1 MCYNELMVR
10 NTFKLNRANGLLLA
24 ALALLSPVFIIN
36 NANAT
41 RICNAEMTVCT
52 CDGTGSC
59 AIDGTF
65 QVSVGEILTVD
76 VAKPDTWT
84 ENTGEVSEF
93 LTNKVSLTVSTN
105 NTQGF
110 QASMTTKTT
119 ETGLTNTTASS
130 SIPTLSSTNVAPA
143 SFPTNTGAW
152 GFGLTILGGAAPTA
166 YNPLVAKN
174 ASVPSLIMQSTAAE
188 SKATDI
194 YFGAKG
200 AANTPSGKYSN
211 TVLISVV
218 SGVHDDTDPVT
229 PVTPLPDNPSEPTT
243 DNNNP
248 GGTVAYNENG
258 AAGNAT
264 GNTVYTNTYTSGT
277 SPNTTTHTYSE
288 ITSGNNTS
296 NYNGYQYPQGVTTTT
311 AAINEGTPLA
321 TGLAITAGVA
331 AVAGVVFFLVAAK
344 RRNDDDEEEDI

>member
-1 MCYNELMVR
+1 MVR

-36 NANAT
+36 NTNAT

-84 ENTGEVSEF
+84 DNKGEYDEF

-110 QASMTTKTT
+110 QASMTAKTT
-119 ETGLTNTTASS
+119 ETGLTNTSASS
-130 SIPTLSSTNVAPA
+130 SIPTLSSDNVAPA
-143 SFPTNTGAW
+143 SFPTTGAW
-152 GFGLTILGGAAPTA
+152 GFGLTTLGGTAPTA
-166 YNPLVAKN
+166 YNPIVAKN

-200 AANTPSGKYSN
+200 SNTTPSGTYSN

-218 SGVHDDTDPVT
+218 SGVHDDTEPVT

-258 AAGNAT
+258 AAGTPT

-311 AAINEGTPLA
+311 TAAINEGTPLA

-331 AVAGVVFFLVAAK
+331 AVAGVAFFLAAK
-344 RRNDDDEEEDI
+344 RRSDDDEEDDI